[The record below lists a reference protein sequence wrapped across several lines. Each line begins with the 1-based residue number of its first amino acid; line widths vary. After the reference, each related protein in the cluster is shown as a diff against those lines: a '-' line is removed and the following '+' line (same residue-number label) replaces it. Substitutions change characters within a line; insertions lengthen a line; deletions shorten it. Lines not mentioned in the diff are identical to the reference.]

1 MTAALPGLDI
11 AVTGFDIA
19 VAGFDIA
26 KRDILTASGLVLPD
40 YIKAKAA
47 VE

>member
-11 AVTGFDIA
+11 AVT
-19 VAGFDIA
+19 GFDIA